1 MGQALEVDGFTLDGP
16 EAVEA
21 TGGGADFLDG
31 VLAVGAAGWGL
42 LSGSSHGVHLR
53 LHSISRMN
61 RDSGNPWL
69 RC

>member
-31 VLAVGAAGWGL
+31 VTRGDAQYVLADQFLEAFERL
-42 LSGSSHGVHLR
+42 LFDEGDFGEQV
-53 LHSISRMN
+53 
-61 RDSGNPWL
+61 
-69 RC
+69 